1 MRRALLLAAPI
12 LTLAL
17 LTGCTDG
24 AAESDPT
31 TAPAQT
37 SSDEST
43 APTEEVAEGT
53 VDADGLDALQLTAAE
68 VGQGWTSVDTAGAE
82 DVDPSDLLPDGATFD
97 PAVCG
102 EQVQGLQQGAGA
114 PQVQSTAAFSR
125 EDGTF
130 LAVTLG
136 SGDGYADVVFDALD
150 TALAQCATYS
160 MSIPDMVSADYDLTP
175 LDAAPV
181 GDRVKAVVIGTSID
195 GTPAG
200 STAMLLSE
208 VDGVVVS
215 VLTTGTTGA
224 DSMLMEAT
232 ASLAVEKVKA
242 GH

>member
-1 MRRALLLAAPI
+1 MRRALLLAAPL

-24 AAESDPT
+24 AADDDPT
-31 TAPAQT
+31 AAQASASSGESSAPAGEVT
-37 SSDEST
+37 DGLAGES
-43 APTEEVAEGT
+43 A
-53 VDADGLDALQLTAAE
+53 LDALQLTAAE
-68 VGQGWTSVDTAGAE
+68 VGEGWTAVDTAGAE
-82 DVDPSDLLPDGATFD
+82 DVDPSSLLPEGATFD

-102 EQVQGLQQGAGA
+102 EEVQGLQQGAGA
-114 PQVQSTAAFSR
+114 PQTQSTVAFSR

-136 SGDGYADVVFDALD
+136 SGDGYAATVFDALD
-150 TALAQCATYS
+150 TALTQCATYS
-160 MSIPDMVSADYDLTP
+160 MTIPDMVSADYDLTP

-195 GTPAG
+195 GAPAG

-208 VDGVVVS
+208 VDSVVVS
-215 VLTTGTTGA
+215 VLTTGATGA

-232 ASLAVEKVKA
+232 ASLAVQKVTA